1 MGQQSYYEIRRKG
14 IIQPARSNKKLNC
27 FCKIIAAYFL
37 IFKPG
42 DLLITPGSVNFFGV
56 SPVFAA
62 DANREEALNVGFTS
76 PMNKVFF
83 EKPIDFQGQMTE
95 QTTIY
100 LAKNE
105 YEATQMVLF
114 PQRDLKNVSVHISD
128 LQADNGVGSIPSSD
142 IEINPVGYVDLV
154 WPEIGGN
161 RRGWHPD
168 PLLPNQDIDLK
179 KGIPQPYLITVHTT
193 ERTKAGHYTGS
204 IKISA
209 AHTSSRD
216 LKLHVL
222 VWNFALPKTSKFKT
236 ASLMPWHKTW
246 SLWPKKFGYNWPSW
260 PERKK
265 RFLKIA
271 DLGFKNRLPPVG
283 YLANGLSS
291 TNWKDKPNT
300 SYGFP
305 THDKTKAGTKTFNS
319 KRVDELIDY
328 MLAKGAN
335 HFFIAMTSDIYKF
348 PEAAPTRQATL
359 LEYLREYTNH
369 LRSRGL
375 LHLAY
380 VYNVDEPWGKAVQ
393 HAKNTF
399 TLLKK
404 EIGSDLKVMQNA
416 NQDNH
421 RIIGDFIGYFDA
433 LDINL
438 GFYDVNNAERYRNE
452 FPGKLEDFWWNLNI
466 WPKDRPNL
474 FIEYPL
480 IDARIIGPL
489 SYKYGVQGF
498 EYWDLFSRRGIHHYH
513 PLASNELRV
522 GWKINKGSL
531 DGALIYPGQ
540 DLSIY
545 SSMRFES
552 FRDGMEDQEY
562 LFLLAQ
568 LDPGNRLLAV
578 PIIKGLKE
586 YTEDTQEYMTY
597 RQQIGETLDKLT
609 TSRAN

>member
-1 MGQQSYYEIRRKG
+1 
-14 IIQPARSNKKLNC
+14 
-27 FCKIIAAYFL
+27 
-37 IFKPG
+37 
-42 DLLITPGSVNFFGV
+42 
-56 SPVFAA
+56 
-62 DANREEALNVGFTS
+62 
-76 PMNKVFF
+76 
-83 EKPIDFQGQMTE
+83 
-95 QTTIY
+95 
-100 LAKNE
+100 
-105 YEATQMVLF
+105 
-114 PQRDLKNVSVHISD
+114 
-128 LQADNGVGSIPSSD
+128 
-142 IEINPVGYVDLV
+142 
-154 WPEIGGN
+154 
-161 RRGWHPD
+161 
-168 PLLPNQDIDLK
+168 
-179 KGIPQPYLITVHTT
+179 
-193 ERTKAGHYTGS
+193 
-204 IKISA
+204 
-209 AHTSSRD
+209 
-216 LKLHVL
+216 
-222 VWNFALPKTSKFKT
+222 
-236 ASLMPWHKTW
+236 
-246 SLWPKKFGYNWPSW
+246 
-260 PERKK
+260 
-265 RFLKIA
+265 
-271 DLGFKNRLPPVG
+271 
-283 YLANGLSS
+283 
-291 TNWKDKPNT
+291 
-300 SYGFP
+300 
-305 THDKTKAGTKTFNS
+305 
-319 KRVDELIDY
+319 

-404 EIGSDLKVMQNA
+404 EIGSDLKVMQNT

-531 DGALIYPGQ
+531 DGTLIYPGQ

-586 YTEDTQEYMTY
+586 YTEDTQEYMIY